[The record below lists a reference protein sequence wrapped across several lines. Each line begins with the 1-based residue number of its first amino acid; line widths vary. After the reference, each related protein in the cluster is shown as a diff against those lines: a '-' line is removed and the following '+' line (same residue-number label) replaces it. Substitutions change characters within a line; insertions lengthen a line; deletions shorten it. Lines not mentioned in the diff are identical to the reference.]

1 MIRMGLENI
10 GTEGFDRFVI
20 VNERGEAWGGEGWVS
35 VESGQ
40 PLVFADPFEAGKMVH
55 WFQTVQFEDK
65 PYHQVFECPAIF
77 DVFGDQ
83 PVSPLEVKAWL
94 NTAMAVVMNYLRF
107 GTGPE
112 GSGVV
117 GWIGLSDLRE
127 VCTGR
132 QPNPKDPGSS
142 DGFSVSTDDFDPP
155 LT

>member
-10 GTEGFDRFVI
+10 GNDGFDRFII

-35 VESGQ
+35 VEDGQ

-65 PYHQVFECPAIF
+65 RYHQVFECPAIF
-77 DVFGDQ
+77 DVFSDK
-83 PVSPLEVKAWL
+83 PIPPTEVKVWL

-107 GTGPE
+107 GTGPN

-117 GWIGLSDLRE
+117 GWIGLSDLQEIHLDQRKPS
-127 VCTGR
+127 G
-132 QPNPKDPGSS
+132 PGST
-142 DGFSVSTDDFDPP
+142 DGFSISTDDFDPP